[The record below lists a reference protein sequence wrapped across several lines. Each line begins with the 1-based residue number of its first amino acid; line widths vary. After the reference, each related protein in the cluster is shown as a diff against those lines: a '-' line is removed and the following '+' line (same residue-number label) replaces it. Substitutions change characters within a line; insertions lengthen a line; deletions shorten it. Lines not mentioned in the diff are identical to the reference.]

1 MREAAPRILTPEY
14 YERLKAVEEQHPW
27 ALAMRSLA
35 LDLLRRCAD
44 GIERP
49 RVLDA
54 GCGTGLFLLEC
65 GEQHAAAALTG
76 FDLSLH
82 GLRAAWQRGLR
93 RLAAAHCVELPFPS
107 GEFDVVVCQD
117 VLQHLT
123 PVEARQTLQEFA
135 RVLRPDGWL
144 LLRTA
149 ARRGLPGKRHR
160 DSAGYR
166 QWEPEK
172 LGPTLA
178 DHGFEVEFMACVNWL
193 PGLWAD
199 LKALARPRPQGDVGL
214 SLDPRGGAGW
224 KRRLLAAYWALERR
238 LVLGA
243 GWRPRRGHTL
253 FCLARKARGDTLPV
267 GEGGKGTTPT
277 LARP

>member
-1 MREAAPRILTPEY
+1 MSEAAPRILAPEY
-14 YERLKAVEEQHPW
+14 YRRLKAVEEQHPW
-27 ALAMRSLA
+27 ARAMRGLA
-35 LDLLRRCAD
+35 LDLLRRCAA
-44 GIERP
+44 GLEQP

-65 GEQHAAAALTG
+65 GEQLSGAALTG
-76 FDLSLH
+76 FDLSLV
-82 GLRAAWQRGLR
+82 GLQAAQQRGLQ
-93 RLAAAHCVELPFPS
+93 RLAAANSVELPFPS

-135 RVLRPDGWL
+135 RVLRPDGRL

-149 ARRGLPGKRHR
+149 ARRGLFGKRHL
-160 DSAGYR
+160 DSADYR
-166 QWEPEK
+166 QWEPGK
-172 LGPTLA
+172 LGRALA
-178 DHGFEVEFMACVNWL
+178 EHGFEVEFLACVNWL

-199 LKALARPRPQGDVGL
+199 LKALGRPRPQGDVGL
-214 SLDPRGGAGW
+214 TLDPRAGAGW
-224 KRRLLAAYWALERR
+224 KGSLLAAYWKLERR

-253 FCLARKARGDTLPV
+253 FCLARKARRDTRPV
-267 GEGGKGTTPT
+267 GVAG
-277 LARP
+277 

>member
-1 MREAAPRILTPEY
+1 MSEAAPRILTPEY

-27 ALAMRSLA
+27 ALAMRSVA
-35 LDLLRRCAD
+35 LDLLGRCA
-44 GIERP
+44 GGLEQP

-65 GEQHAAAALTG
+65 GKQFADAVLTG
-76 FDLSLH
+76 FDLSVD
-82 GLRAAWQRGLR
+82 GLRAAQQRGLR
-93 RLAAAHCVELPFPS
+93 RLAAANSVELPFPS

-149 ARRGLPGKRHR
+149 ARRGLPGKRHL
-160 DSAGYR
+160 DSANYR
-166 QWEPEK
+166 QWEPER
-172 LGPTLA
+172 LSPALA
-178 DHGFEVEFMACVNWL
+178 DHGFEVEFMARVNWL

-199 LKALARPRPQGDVGL
+199 LKALARPRPQGDIGL
-214 SLDPRGGAGW
+214 SLDAWGGVGW
-224 KRRLLAAYWALERR
+224 KGSLLAAYWRLERR

-253 FCLARKARGDTLPV
+253 FCLARKARGDTLPL
-267 GEGGKGTTPT
+267 GEAG
-277 LARP
+277 